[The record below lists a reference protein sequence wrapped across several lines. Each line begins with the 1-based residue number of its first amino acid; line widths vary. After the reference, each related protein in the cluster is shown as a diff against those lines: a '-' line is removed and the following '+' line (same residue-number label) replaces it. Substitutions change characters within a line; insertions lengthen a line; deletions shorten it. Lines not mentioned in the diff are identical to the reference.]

1 MQLYAYI
8 VNRSQSPP
16 VCNLGQAYQI
26 TVFSKAFWVARGR
39 CVLLRNTVTLS
50 ALSKGL
56 VKRHGYRVKYPRSIP
71 SLTVLDF
78 LGREPSHVCK
88 SKFMLHGEL
97 CDNGAATETFW
108 LQYLDSGRGHA
119 LCVTPNC
126 LQLATLLQLL
136 SVSIYGYTTTT
147 CAMQLYILSLI
158 LSDILWY
165 SVIFRTVFYCWS
177 RVLLVVSTVEFLRIP
192 NGKAFSLAHRFKYSF
207 GTCTG
212 HVKDKTKN
220 PTNTKYNT
228 NTIISIATA
237 AGDLS

>member
-1 MQLYAYI
+1 MYRYSIVCDRESFTRALMFMPLDAYI
-8 VNRSQSPP
+8 ANRSQSPP
-16 VCNLGQAYQI
+16 VCNLGQAHQI

-39 CVLLRNTVTLS
+39 CVLFAEHRDTECTLERPRQTAWVS
-50 ALSKGL
+50 CKISP
-56 VKRHGYRVKYPRSIP
+56 KYSITNSFGFSWSRTKP
-71 SLTVLDF
+71 CLQ
-78 LGREPSHVCK
+78 K
-88 SKFMLHGEL
+88 
-97 CDNGAATETFW
+97 
-108 LQYLDSGRGHA
+108 QYLDSGRGHVH
-119 LCVTPNC
+119 CVTPNC

-147 CAMQLYILSLI
+147 CAMQLYVLSLM

-177 RVLLVVSTVEFLRIP
+177 HVLLVVSTVEFLRIP

-220 PTNTKYNT
+220 PTNT
-228 NTIISIATA
+228 ISIATA